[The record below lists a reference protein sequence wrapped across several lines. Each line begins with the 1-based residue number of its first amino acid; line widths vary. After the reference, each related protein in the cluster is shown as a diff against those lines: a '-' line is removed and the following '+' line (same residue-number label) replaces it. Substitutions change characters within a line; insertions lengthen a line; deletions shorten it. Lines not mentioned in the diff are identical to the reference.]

1 MFAHLDYYII
11 ISIFT
16 AALETYHVYVTTGN
30 VSGAGTD
37 ANVWITLF
45 GENDDTGRLKIHK
58 FTLYFK
64 QFNKHNNTIQ

>member
-11 ISIFT
+11 ISLFT

-45 GENDDTGRLKIHK
+45 GESDDTGTLK
-58 FTLYFK
+58 
-64 QFNKHNNTIQ
+64 

>member
-1 MFAHLDYYII
+1 MTGHTTSRGGINIYRCLCILITII
-11 ISIFT
+11 ISLFT

-45 GENDDTGRLKIHK
+45 GESDDTGTLK
-58 FTLYFK
+58 
-64 QFNKHNNTIQ
+64 